1 MADELF
7 GHELFAKPVSA
18 IGISFQSSLRFRD
31 GGVSLQTEKP
41 LRILIAEDPAT
52 DGRAFAS
59 VIDGQP
65 GFELVG
71 TAADGAVALQVARRR
86 QPHIVLLDLRTPR
99 LDGPAVTRQILRDCP
114 ETQVIVM
121 AAFDADQLMF
131 DCICAGAQAFLPGD
145 SGDAEILATI
155 AEVSRGESRLA
166 PGLTRK
172 LIDEFRRLCLAT
184 CRGEASYCSPGEPLT
199 ERENRIVQLIV
210 AGKGNKDIALALKL
224 AEGTVKN
231 YVSRILEKLNARSRT
246 ELAVKALK
254 RRDA

>member
-18 IGISFQSSLRFRD
+18 KGISFQSSLRFRD
-31 GGVSLQTEKP
+31 GGVSLQPEKP

-71 TAADGAVALQVARRR
+71 TAADGAVAVQVARRR
-86 QPHIVLLDLRTPR
+86 QPHIVLLDLRTPH
-99 LDGPAVTRQILRDCP
+99 LDGAAVTRQILRDCP

-121 AAFDADQLMF
+121 AAFDRDHLMF

-145 SGDAEILATI
+145 PGDAEILATI
-155 AEVSRGESRLA
+155 AEVSRGQSRLA

-184 CRGEASYCSPGEPLT
+184 CRGEAPYCSPGEPLT
-199 ERENRIVQLIV
+199 ERENDILQLIV